1 MKICEPAGTRA
12 MRRERE
18 VRELRDILRSLP
30 VNHFG
35 DAVRLNR
42 FRVCGA
48 LAICTTQLLA
58 WRDGPKVNGTL
69 AAAASN
75 AHDFLRLPVAH
86 VMPMRDDAGA
96 RVELAQQFW
105 PQS

>member
-12 MRRERE
+12 MRRERV
-18 VRELRDILRSLP
+18 VRDLRDILP
-30 VNHFG
+30 P
-35 DAVRLNR
+35 R
-42 FRVCGA
+42 FRPTRERCPFKSV
-48 LAICTTQLLA
+48 LARAPRWPVERAMLLV
-58 WRDGPKVNGTL
+58 WCDGPKVNGTL

-75 AHDFLRLPVAH
+75 AHDFLRLPAAH

-105 PQS
+105 PEF